1 MLRLYYSN
9 KGKMRNFIISTL
21 LVFFTNTFAFAG
33 RYSVADADFEEVE
46 VSNNND
52 NLTLLR
58 VSAPQFKLVIDLSE
72 AKVKKNVGI
81 KLENSEVIKGEYSVD
96 SSTVSYTLKTNVLCD
111 VVGFDQPSCVL
122 GFQHLPVDSVKA
134 CFVTKDSAVFNHYKK
149 ESLPYVFTKDSTF
162 VPVSDTSLYIRHSSD
177 TIFPALTNAMLEERG
192 ALSNYAKDSV
202 RRAYRD
208 SILLS
213 YIYSYT
219 TDVVVP
225 SAVNGTDYVSKMK
238 GFCYIFPDDSV
249 VIRKDSVLYKQEN
262 LRLSCEQVALC
273 AFPVMSYTNKAGK
286 RVEIKREFEVEYDR
300 FDGEN
305 GGQTVKETYAT
316 KGVVVYLPTPNTKCP
331 YILRE
336 TVFGKTEEFV
346 TDTFNIGVSVSPVAT
361 FSDKVEHNR
370 EDAMNELEVQFVKEE
385 GGLLSNA
392 LSTPFKVEMFG
403 NPSPTGANLEWH
415 FAYASDFKG
424 SRVVYAQ
431 DRISMQ
437 IEHNKTLKQYIM
449 FKAKNLNSGCTD
461 SAWIAVT
468 LAEPELFVPNI
479 FTPNGDNKND
489 EFRVSYVSIKD
500 FEIAI
505 YNTFGK
511 KVYESN
517 DITKGWDG
525 TYKGRDM
532 ANGAYYYVIVATD
545 SAGNKIEKKG
555 TVNLFRNTKD

>member
-1 MLRLYYSN
+1 
-9 KGKMRNFIISTL
+9 MRNYIISAL
-21 LVFFTNTFAFAG
+21 LVFFTSTFAFAG
-33 RYSVADADFEEVE
+33 RYSVEDADFEEVE
-46 VSNNND
+46 VSNNSD
-52 NLTLLR
+52 SLTLLR
-58 VSAPQFKLVIDLSE
+58 VSAPQFKLVIDLSG
-72 AKVKKNVGI
+72 AKSKKDVGI
-81 KLENSEVIKGEYSVD
+81 RLDNSEVIKGVYSAD
-96 SSTVSYTLKTNVLCD
+96 SSTVSYTLKVNVMCD
-111 VVGFDQPSCVL
+111 VVGFENPSCVL

-134 CFVTKDSAVFNHYKK
+134 CFVTKDSAVFSHYNK
-149 ESLPYVFTKDSTF
+149 ESLPYTFVKDSTF
-162 VPVSDTSLYIRHSSD
+162 VPVSDTSLYVRHSSD
-177 TIFPALTNAMLEERG
+177 TVFPALTNAMLEDRG
-192 ALSNYAKDSV
+192 ALTNYAKDSV

-213 YIYSYT
+213 YVYSYAY
-219 TDVVVP
+219 DVVVP
-225 SAVNGTDYVSKMK
+225 NAVDGTDYVSKVK

-249 VIRKDSVLYKQEN
+249 VIRRDSVLYKQES

-273 AFPVMSYTNKAGK
+273 AFPIMSYTNKAGK
-286 RVEIKREFEVEYDR
+286 KVEIKREFEVEYDN

-305 GGQTVKETYAT
+305 DGQITKETYAA
-316 KGVVVYLPTPNTKCP
+316 KGVVVYLPTPNMKCP

-336 TVFGKTEEFV
+336 TVFGKAEEFI
-346 TDTFNIGVSVSPVAT
+346 TDTFNIGVTVSPVAM
-361 FSDKVEHNR
+361 FADKVEHNR
-370 EDAMNELEVQFVKEE
+370 ADAMNELEVQFVKGE
-385 GGLLSNA
+385 GGLLDNSF
-392 LSTPFKVEMFG
+392 STPFKVEMYG

-415 FAYASDFKG
+415 FAYARDFKG
-424 SRVVYAQ
+424 SRIVYAQ

-461 SAWIAVT
+461 SAWIAMN
-468 LAEPELFVPNI
+468 LSKPELFVPNI

-532 ANGAYYYVIVATD
+532 ANGAYYYVIEATD

-555 TVNLFRNTKD
+555 TVNLFRNAKD